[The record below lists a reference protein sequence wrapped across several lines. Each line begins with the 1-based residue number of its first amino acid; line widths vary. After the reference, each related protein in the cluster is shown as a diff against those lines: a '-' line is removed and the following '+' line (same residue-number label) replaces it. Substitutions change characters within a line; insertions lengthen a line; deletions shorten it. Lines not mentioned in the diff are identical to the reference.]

1 MNKITISGRI
11 ANDLVMR
18 YTQNQKGYVA
28 FNVAVPRKMTDI
40 TDFINVIAWDKKAEY
55 LTNYTFKGKRI
66 LVNGR
71 LEMIESEKDGHKRHN
86 PQVVAEDVEIID
98 YIENNKTV
106 NGNSNNTEYT
116 ADDTESIDW
125 ENTDFTI
132 EVDNGIDF

>member
-28 FNVAVPRKMTDI
+28 FNVAVPRKMTDK

-55 LTNYTFKGKRI
+55 LINYTAKGKRI

-71 LEMIESEKDGHKRHN
+71 LERIEREKDGQKKYITE
-86 PQVVAEDVEIID
+86 VAAEDVEIID
-98 YIENNKTV
+98 YIEKNKTV
-106 NGNSNNTEYT
+106 NGNSNNMQYNV
-116 ADDTESIDW
+116 DDTEPIDW
-125 ENTDFTI
+125 GNTEFII
-132 EVDNGIDF
+132 ETDEDI

>member
-28 FNVAVPRKMTDI
+28 FNVAVPRKMTDK
-40 TDFINVIAWDKKAEY
+40 TDFINVIAWEKKAEY
-55 LTNYTFKGKRI
+55 LINYTVKGKRI

-71 LEMIESEKDGHKRHN
+71 LEMIESEKDGYKRHN

-98 YIENNKTV
+98 YADNNKTV
-106 NGNSNNTEYT
+106 NGNTEYT
-116 ADDTESIDW
+116 TDDTETIDW
-125 ENTDFTI
+125 ENTDFNI

>member
-18 YTQNQKGYVA
+18 YTQNLKGYVA
-28 FNVAVPRKMTDI
+28 FNVAVPRKMTEK

-55 LTNYTFKGKRI
+55 LTNYTVKGKRI

-71 LEMIESEKDGHKRHN
+71 LEMIESEKDGYKRYN

-98 YIENNKTV
+98 YADNNKTV
-106 NGNSNNTEYT
+106 NGNTEYT
-116 ADDTESIDW
+116 TDDTEPIDW

>member
-18 YTQNQKGYVA
+18 YTQNLKGYVA
-28 FNVAVPRKMTDI
+28 FNVAVPRKMTDK

-71 LEMIESEKDGHKRHN
+71 LEMIESEKDGYKRYN

-98 YIENNKTV
+98 YADNNKTV
-106 NGNSNNTEYT
+106 NGNGNNTEYT
-116 ADDTESIDW
+116 ADDTEPINW

-132 EVDNGIDF
+132 EVDNGVDF

>member
-18 YTQNQKGYVA
+18 YTQNLKGYVA
-28 FNVAVPRKMTDI
+28 FNVAVPRKMTDK

-55 LTNYTFKGKRI
+55 LTNYTVKGKRI

-71 LEMIESEKDGHKRHN
+71 LEMIESEKDGYKRHN

-98 YIENNKTV
+98 YIEN
-106 NGNSNNTEYT
+106 
-116 ADDTESIDW
+116 I
-125 ENTDFTI
+125 
-132 EVDNGIDF
+132 

>member
-18 YTQNQKGYVA
+18 YTQNLKGYVA
-28 FNVAVPRKMTDI
+28 FNVAVPRKMTDK
-40 TDFINVIAWDKKAEY
+40 TDFINVIAWEKKAEY
-55 LTNYTFKGKRI
+55 LINYTVKGKRI

-71 LEMIESEKDGHKRHN
+71 LEMIESEKDGYKRYN

-98 YIENNKTV
+98 YADNNKTV
-106 NGNSNNTEYT
+106 NGNTEYT
-116 ADDTESIDW
+116 TDDTETIDW

>member
-18 YTQNQKGYVA
+18 YTQNLKGYVA
-28 FNVAVPRKMTDI
+28 FNVAVPRKMTEK

-55 LTNYTFKGKRI
+55 LTNYTVKGKRI

-71 LEMIESEKDGHKRHN
+71 LEMIESEKDGHKRYN

-98 YIENNKTV
+98 YSDNNKTV
-106 NGNSNNTEYT
+106 NGNTEYT
-116 ADDTESIDW
+116 TDDTEPIDW

>member
-28 FNVAVPRKMTDI
+28 FNVAVPRKMTDK

-55 LTNYTFKGKRI
+55 LTNYTVKGKRI
-66 LVNGR
+66 L
-71 LEMIESEKDGHKRHN
+71 
-86 PQVVAEDVEIID
+86 
-98 YIENNKTV
+98 V

-116 ADDTESIDW
+116 ADDTEPIDW
-125 ENTDFTI
+125 ENTDFNI

>member
-28 FNVAVPRKMTDI
+28 FNVAVPRKMTDK

-55 LTNYTFKGKRI
+55 LINYTAKGKRI

-71 LEMIESEKDGHKRHN
+71 LENIESEKDGQKKYITE
-86 PQVVAEDVEIID
+86 VAAEDVEIID
-98 YIENNKTV
+98 YIDKNKTV
-106 NGNSNNTEYT
+106 NDNSNNMQYNV
-116 ADDTESIDW
+116 DDTEPIDW
-125 ENTDFTI
+125 GNTEFIVETDEDI
-132 EVDNGIDF
+132 